1 MIALEKY
8 LGRTKLQ
15 LAILA
20 VLLVIA
26 NRWFS
31 LGLSDSELT
40 KIVMSLVAY
49 IVGESFVDAMKIG
62 GNSHGESGQSKGESA
77 KSDR

>member
-1 MIALEKY
+1 MDTVKKY
-8 LGRTKLQ
+8 LSRTKLQ

-20 VLLVIA
+20 VLLVVA

-40 KIVMSLVAY
+40 KIVLSVVAY
-49 IVGESFVDAMKIG
+49 IFGESIVDAKRAG
-62 GNSHGESGQSKGESA
+62 GKTHG
-77 KSDR
+77 